1 MFELFENAADAVAMR
16 APKSIYIV
24 APATW
29 RKAGPYDLRR
39 ARVTG
44 VVDAK
49 RHGIWGNPCALT
61 PEKIEVIS
69 DPVASWPEVVAVFR
83 NEKNTPIDLY
93 FGGPP
98 TGTKFTL
105 PPKGYVD
112 VGGWDVRN
120 AKATSVRALSTTGLL
135 ITKEE
140 VVIRRSGSYYD
151 PINAAL
157 YYRISDNKIEQVLPS
172 AAKHWGWHR

>member
-1 MFELFENAADAVAMR
+1 MFELFENATDAIAMT

-69 DPVASWPEVVAVFR
+69 GPVASSPDLVAVFR
-83 NEKNTPIDLY
+83 NEKTTPVELH
-93 FGGPP
+93 FGAPP
-98 TGTKFTL
+98 TGTIFTL
-105 PPKGYVD
+105 PPREYVD
-112 VGGWDVRN
+112 VGGWDREN
-120 AKATSVRALSTTGLL
+120 AGESAL
-135 ITKEE
+135 
-140 VVIRRSGSYYD
+140 
-151 PINAAL
+151 P
-157 YYRISDNKIEQVLPS
+157 
-172 AAKHWGWHR
+172 